1 MKVKTADMIGCIYGL
16 LILLLAGIPMSI
28 HAQDSQEAYSVK
40 GILAD
45 SLTNEGEPYA
55 TIRIALTDNPQSP
68 VRMAVTADNGKFN
81 EKLTQAG
88 SYIITF
94 SSVGK
99 NTVQRQFT
107 LTENDP
113 HANLGTILISE
124 STEMLKG
131 VEVVAQKPL
140 VKAEIDRLIYSME
153 DDPDAQTKSTL
164 DMLRKVPL
172 VTVDGENNILVNGS
186 SSFVVHVNGKPNSM
200 MSTNPKEVLKSLPA
214 NSVKSIEVI
223 TNPGAKYDAEGI
235 GGILNIVTIR
245 KSSLEGYSVS
255 LNAGVTDRGYDAGA
269 YATVQVGKFTV
280 TGNYS
285 FSHADSPEVISTHHR
300 EDFTSDTHKY
310 LNQKKSNKN
319 KGDFNILSLQGS
331 YEIDTLNLVTF
342 SMQWYDGKIKEFG
355 NSQTQMLNSRNEPV
369 YSYQTLYHG
378 RGHWGS
384 VGANFDYQRSFKK
397 MGEYLTFSYR
407 YLGSPDKKAQYTEYE
422 DVRDYPYELRN
433 QYFDDDPRTDEHT
446 FQLDYTNP
454 ISDKH
459 NVDFGAKYIL
469 RNNKSDT
476 QFFMEQGGSYQLD
489 GSMTEKFKQTQDIL
503 AAYGDYRL
511 AWNKMEAAVGVRYE
525 HSMMNVKYDKMA
537 EKNFDASFDDLV
549 PTVMLSYM
557 LSPSQMLNASY
568 NTRIRRPGIRFL
580 NPFKDTSN
588 PNSISY
594 GNPDLDTEKSHTL
607 GLGFSSFSAKFSVN
621 ANLNYS
627 FVNNGI
633 QRYSFVNQGAMEST
647 YGNIGRIQRT
657 SLSLWMNWNP
667 GNTTR
672 ISFNANGMYTDLRC
686 NESFLKQS
694 NNGYYGYVFLDVQQ
708 SLPWDVMLSLYGGI
722 SSPYIS
728 LQEEGSTYKY
738 YGFSLSRSFLKD
750 KRLNISINTSNLFY
764 KYSKLKNST
773 VTDSFRSW
781 NENKSQHETYGLNI
795 SWQFGKLNARV
806 KKTNRTIVND
816 DLLRSE
822 EGNK

>member
-55 TIRIALTDNPQSP
+55 TIRIALTENPQNP

-94 SSVGK
+94 SSGGK
-99 NTVQRQFT
+99 NTVQRKFT

-172 VTVDGENNILVNGS
+172 VTVDGEYNILVNGS

-255 LNAGVTDRGYDAGA
+255 LNAGVTDRGLDAGA

-285 FSHADSPEVISTHHR
+285 FSHANTPEVINNYHR

-310 LNQKKSNKN
+310 LNQKKINKN

-342 SMQWYDGKIKEFG
+342 SMQLYDGKVKEFG
-355 NSQTQMLNSRNEPV
+355 NRLRVVNA
-369 YSYQTLYHG
+369 
-378 RGHWGS
+378 
-384 VGANFDYQRSFKK
+384 GA
-397 MGEYLTFSYR
+397 
-407 YLGSPDKKAQYTEYE
+407 A
-422 DVRDYPYELRN
+422 
-433 QYFDDDPRTDEHT
+433 
-446 FQLDYTNP
+446 TN
-454 ISDKH
+454 
-459 NVDFGAKYIL
+459 NYGAILCPIL
-469 RNNKSDT
+469 RPDG
-476 QFFMEQGGSYQLD
+476 EAGQL
-489 GSMTEKFKQTQDIL
+489 
-503 AAYGDYRL
+503 
-511 AWNKMEAAVGVRYE
+511 
-525 HSMMNVKYDKMA
+525 
-537 EKNFDASFDDLV
+537 
-549 PTVMLSYM
+549 
-557 LSPSQMLNASY
+557 
-568 NTRIRRPGIRFL
+568 
-580 NPFKDTSN
+580 
-588 PNSISY
+588 
-594 GNPDLDTEKSHTL
+594 
-607 GLGFSSFSAKFSVN
+607 
-621 ANLNYS
+621 
-627 FVNNGI
+627 
-633 QRYSFVNQGAMEST
+633 
-647 YGNIGRIQRT
+647 
-657 SLSLWMNWNP
+657 
-667 GNTTR
+667 
-672 ISFNANGMYTDLRC
+672 
-686 NESFLKQS
+686 
-694 NNGYYGYVFLDVQQ
+694 
-708 SLPWDVMLSLYGGI
+708 
-722 SSPYIS
+722 
-728 LQEEGSTYKY
+728 
-738 YGFSLSRSFLKD
+738 
-750 KRLNISINTSNLFY
+750 
-764 KYSKLKNST
+764 
-773 VTDSFRSW
+773 
-781 NENKSQHETYGLNI
+781 
-795 SWQFGKLNARV
+795 
-806 KKTNRTIVND
+806 
-816 DLLRSE
+816 
-822 EGNK
+822 